1 MTFHRKLTTTQVME
15 QQSFNGEQINP
26 YILPLLDDNFE
37 EEDIV
42 EESGFVGVFSTN
54 NEQIHN
60 KNLVYVVYKLI
71 DTDIA
76 VMVRSK
82 ISRMPNLE
90 SFRFMIKGD
99 YVYVVYN
106 FYRTNEVKRLESN
119 AYNKASSKIKI
130 ISFLKWKS
138 EAVLLNS
145 TTYKT
150 ERLCS

>member
-1 MTFHRKLTTTQVME
+1 
-15 QQSFNGEQINP
+15 
-26 YILPLLDDNFE
+26 
-37 EEDIV
+37 
-42 EESGFVGVFSTN
+42 
-54 NEQIHN
+54 
-60 KNLVYVVYKLI
+60 
-71 DTDIA
+71 
-76 VMVRSK
+76 
-82 ISRMPNLE
+82 MPNLE

-150 ERLCS
+150 ERLCSQIRFPGWH